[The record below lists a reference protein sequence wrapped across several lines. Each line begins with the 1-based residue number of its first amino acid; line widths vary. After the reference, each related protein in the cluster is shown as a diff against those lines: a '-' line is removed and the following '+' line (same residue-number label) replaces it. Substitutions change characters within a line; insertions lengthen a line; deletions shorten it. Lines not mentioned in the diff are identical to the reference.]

1 LLLKGIS
8 NAGIHMKRSA
18 IFVRIVSAL
27 LALVSLHLFAQ
38 SAPEQEVSQIVA
50 ESRQALTDN
59 NEKKALSLIQEG
71 LIKFP
76 NNEEL
81 RIQLARIYVEQKRDR
96 QAIGLLNSI
105 LLANPSSRNAK
116 LELAQIFGYRE
127 NYRES
132 DRLYRELLTGN
143 PDDETAALGLVH
155 NLTLEGKRAEA
166 RAQLQQA
173 FARHPTSLQ
182 LQQYSDYLAAE
193 PVEGQYRKVHR
204 IQNTESFF
212 SDTSGNRSVY
222 SSQGMVYQFSRNFT
236 ARTRL
241 DETSLWKTGTFTETV
256 LSGVADTR
264 LRLGNYVAV
273 RTSLGAVR
281 FADTSSR
288 LLYGGDLEL
297 FPLKGLS
304 LSGGFARYPISPTFD
319 STLFDLLAEGW
330 HSHLDYHGH
339 NFSVTGSFNLAH
351 YSDGNHGEREW
362 GEALRWFPW
371 HDNQFAVGGGYAFR
385 HIHFTKDLNHGYFSP
400 NQYRSHL
407 GAAGFRMRLGKHYRG
422 EYLGYGGAEVLE
434 DFAGYSPAGEL
445 LVKND
450 FLFGPWDLAA
460 DYSYFHL
467 IQTTGAFRANAVSV
481 TLGYKF

>member
-1 LLLKGIS
+1 MNRPATTI
-8 NAGIHMKRSA
+8 
-18 IFVRIVSAL
+18 RIVMAL
-27 LALVSLHLFAQ
+27 LALVSNHLFSQ
-38 SAPEQEVSQIVA
+38 SQQTREQEIAQIVA
-50 ESRQALTDN
+50 QSQQALAQHD
-59 NEKKALSLIQEG
+59 EPKALSLIRDG
-71 LIKFP
+71 LVRFP
-76 NNEEL
+76 NDESL
-81 RIQLARIYVEQKRDR
+81 QIQLARIYVEQKHDR
-96 QAIGLLNSI
+96 QAIGLLNAI
-105 LLANPSSRNAK
+105 LLANPASRNAK
-116 LELAQIFGYRE
+116 LELALIFGYRG

-132 DRLYRELLTGN
+132 DRLYQELLSAS
-143 PDDETAALGLVH
+143 PDDEAASLGLVH
-155 NLTLEGKRAEA
+155 NLVIEGKKAEA

-173 FARHPTSLQ
+173 FTRHPTSLE
-182 LQQYSDYLAAE
+182 LQQYSDYLSNPTEA
-193 PVEGQYRKVHR
+193 QYRKVHR

-222 SSQGMVYQFSRNFT
+222 SGQGIVYQFSRRFT
-236 ARTRL
+236 TRMRL
-241 DETSLWKTGTFTETV
+241 EETSLWRTGTITETL
-256 LSGVADTR
+256 LSGAAEGQVRINKYA
-264 LRLGNYVAV
+264 GV

-297 FPLKGLS
+297 YPLKGLS
-304 LSGGFARYPISPTFD
+304 LSGGFSRYPIAPTFD
-319 STLFDLLAEGW
+319 STLFNLLAEGW
-330 HSHLDYHGH
+330 HSRLDYRAH
-339 NFSVTGSFNLAH
+339 NFAVTGGLSLTH

-371 HDNQFAVGGGYAFR
+371 HDNQFALGGGYAFR

-434 DFAGYSPAGEL
+434 NFAGYSPAGEVL
-445 LVKND
+445 LKND

>member
-1 LLLKGIS
+1 
-8 NAGIHMKRSA
+8 MKFPA
-18 IFVRIVSAL
+18 TIVRLVSVL
-27 LALVSLHLFAQ
+27 LALASTQLFSQ
-38 SAPEQEVSQIVA
+38 TTHDQEVSQIVA
-50 ESRQALTDN
+50 QSQESLQDH
-59 NEKKALSLIQEG
+59 NEQKALSLIQEG

-76 NNEEL
+76 NDEEL

-105 LLANPSSRNAK
+105 LLANPASRNAK

-127 NYRES
+127 NYKES
-132 DRLYRELLTGN
+132 DRLYRELLTAN
-143 PDDETAALGLVH
+143 ADDEAAALGLVH
-155 NLTLEGKRAEA
+155 NLALEGKRGEA

-182 LQQYSDYLAAE
+182 LQQYSDYLASE
-193 PVEGQYRKVHR
+193 PVEGHVRKTHR
-204 IQNTESFF
+204 VQNSESFF
-212 SDTSGNRSVY
+212 TDTSGNRSVY
-222 SSQGMVYQFSRNFT
+222 SNQGMVYQFSRNFT
-236 ARTRL
+236 GRMHL
-241 DETSLWKTGTFTETV
+241 EETSLWKTGTFTNTV
-256 LSGVADTR
+256 LSGTGETR
-264 LRLGNYVAV
+264 LRLGKYVAV

-288 LLYGGDLEL
+288 LFYGGDLEL
-297 FPLKGLS
+297 YPLKGLA

-319 STLFDLLAEGW
+319 STAFDLLAQGW
-330 HSHLDYHGH
+330 HSHMDYHGH
-339 NFSVTGSFNLAH
+339 NFSVTGSLAFAH

-362 GEALRWFPW
+362 GEVLRWFPW
-371 HDNQFAVGGGYAFR
+371 HDNQFAIGGGYAFR

-422 EYLGYGGAEVLE
+422 EYLGYGGAENLE
-434 DFAGYSPAGEL
+434 DFAGYSPAG
-445 LVKND
+445 VAVMKND

-460 DYSYFHL
+460 DYTYFHL
-467 IQTTGAFRANAVSV
+467 IQATGAFRTNAASV